1 MKHNIFAEIISCVIA
16 YYYGVVFAIAFIGVA
31 NTIVGFPEEQ
41 ENIDHYIVLPELV
54 ITSR

>member
-16 YYYGVVFAIAFIGVA
+16 YYYGVVLAIAFIGVA